1 MIIVKGDLG
10 LAINPICLK
19 IIPKYPQP
27 LYHFHGEIE
36 QSEGYCIQAVFEGS
50 ERAEL
55 TGKINTLDEAKK
67 MLDEMYKGIKG

>member
-10 LAINPICLK
+10 LAINPICLQ
-19 IIPKYPQP
+19 IIPKYPHP
-27 LYHFHGEIE
+27 SYHFHGEIE
-36 QSEGYCIQAVFEGS
+36 QSEGYCIQAVFECS
-50 ERAEL
+50 ESAEL